1 MPQSISPVSALF
13 LANMTRIQRRMED
26 AQRQISSGLKL
37 ERPSDEPSQVVALVQ
52 LQTNQTTNAQLRA
65 NLEREKTEINVA
77 EGALQNAVNL
87 MDRAL
92 TLGAQSVGSLST
104 AEQRLL
110 ISEEVTGILAR
121 LVAVSQSTVNGRYI
135 FSGDLDQTPS
145 YALDPAMGGAVV
157 RLQYAAATREV
168 QEPGGTT
175 FVASKTAHE
184 IFDARDTAD
193 APVQRNVFHALS
205 QFTTA
210 LQTNDAS
217 AIEQAMNAIRAAS
230 VHLNTTL
237 SYYGVS
243 QNRVEAAITTAN
255 HYELQFQT
263 ELGNIRDADIAEAA
277 IEMSQADLH
286 HKATLA
292 AHANYRRQSLFDYLG

>member
-1 MPQSISPVSALF
+1 MD
-13 LANMTRIQRRMED
+13 RIQRRMED

-37 ERPSDEPSQVVALVQ
+37 ERASDEPSQVMALVQ
-52 LQTNQTTNAQLRA
+52 LENNQTMNTQLRA
-65 NLEREKTEINVA
+65 NLEREKTETNVA
-77 EGALQNAVNL
+77 DSALQNAVRL

-92 TLGAQSVGSLST
+92 TLGAQSAGSLST

-110 ISEEVTGILAR
+110 IGEEVTGILAR
-121 LVAVSQSTVNGRYI
+121 LVAISQTTVNGRYI

-145 YALDPAMGGAVV
+145 YALDPAASGEVL
-157 RLQYAAATREV
+157 RLQYAPATREV
-168 QEPGGTT
+168 LEPGGTT

-184 IFDARDTAD
+184 IFDSRDAAD
-193 APVQRNVFHALS
+193 APTQKNVFHALS
-205 QFTTA
+205 QFVTA
-210 LQTNDAS
+210 LQTNDGA
-217 AIEQAMNAIRAAS
+217 AIEQAIDAMRAAS
-230 VHLNTTL
+230 VHLNTSL

-243 QNRVEAAITTAN
+243 QNRIEAAITTAN
-255 HYELQFQT
+255 RYELQFGA
-263 ELGNIRDADIAEAA
+263 EISHIRDADLAEAA